1 MIPSVSNL
9 TPLLIKG
16 GSVGVLPRYFMREM
30 YNESRMIGQFETNR
44 LTFRE
49 VIERFDITREYGR
62 DG

>member
-16 GSVGVLPRYFMREM
+16 GSVGVLSRYFMREM
-30 YNESRMIGQFETNR
+30 YNESRMIGQFETN
-44 LTFRE
+44 E